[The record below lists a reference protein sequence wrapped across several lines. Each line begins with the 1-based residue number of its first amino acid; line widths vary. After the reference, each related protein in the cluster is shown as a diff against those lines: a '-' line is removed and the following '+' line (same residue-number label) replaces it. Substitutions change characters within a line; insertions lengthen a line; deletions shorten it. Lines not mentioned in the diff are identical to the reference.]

1 MDFMC
6 IFEDKYSLDFGTI
19 LQKMQKYIVC
29 FFLKLA

>member
-19 LQKMQKYIVC
+19 LQKSKNTLFIFMC
-29 FFLKLA
+29 KLA